1 MAHMDIFKS
10 NAFGL
15 LEMTEAVNKVPYR
28 PTALSRMG
36 LFATRRVR
44 TSFVSVEEK
53 EGVISLIPT
62 SPRGEPIGADKSAEK
77 RVLRNFNTARL
88 VRSATINADEI
99 SGVRAFGSE
108 SELKQVQAEV
118 ASRISG
124 DTGILRHFEL
134 TWEYMRLGAIQG
146 IVLDADGSTLY
157 NWFTEFNIAQASE
170 IDFDLDNA
178 SPASGAVRKLC
189 NALIRATMRA
199 SKGAWIDGSSYIA
212 GVCGDAFWDDLTA
225 HSEVR
230 GTYLNTQQAADLR
243 DHAMPFET
251 FRYGGIVWMNYRGT
265 DDNSTVA
272 INTDEC
278 KFFPVNAPGAFSV
291 VFSPG
296 EFFGSVNQPGRD
308 LYARTV
314 LDPDAGGNMDE
325 ARWVKAE
332 MYSYPLFMC
341 MRPGMLQRGKR
352 T

>member
-10 NAFGL
+10 NAFSL
-15 LEMTEAVNKVPYR
+15 LEMTEAVNKIGYR
-28 PTALSRMG
+28 PTTLSRMG

-44 TSFVSVEEK
+44 TPFVSVEERA
-53 EGVISLIPT
+53 GVISLIQT
-62 SPRGEPIGADKSAEK
+62 SPRGEPIGTDKNAEK
-77 RVLRNFNTARL
+77 RILRNFNTARL
-88 VRSATINADEI
+88 VRAASVNADEI
-99 SGVRAFGSE
+99 SGIRAFGTE
-108 SELKQVQAEV
+108 SELVQVQAEV
-118 ASRISG
+118 ARRISG
-124 DTGILRHFEL
+124 DAGILRDFEL
-134 TWEYMRLGAIQG
+134 TWENMRLGAIQG
-146 IVLDADGSTLY
+146 NVLDADGSVLY
-157 NWFTEFNIAQASE
+157 NWYTEFNIVQAGE

-178 SPASGAVRKLC
+178 APASGAVRKVC
-189 NALIRATMRA
+189 NALIRAAKRA
-199 SKGAWIDGSSYIA
+199 AQGAWIDGTTYMVSI
-212 GVCGDAFWDDLTA
+212 CGDAFWDDLTA

-243 DHAMPFET
+243 ENALPFET
-251 FRYGGIVWMNYRGT
+251 FRYGGITWMNYRGT

-272 INTDEC
+272 INTDQA

-308 LYARTV
+308 LYSRLV
-314 LDPDAGGNMDE
+314 IDPDAGGNMDE

-332 MYSYPLFMC
+332 LYSYPLFMC